1 MNVLFNEM
9 EPLEIKDFSTSEN
22 NIIFNIDTIYANK
35 LYDII
40 QNIVNNMSS
49 IKVYNNENI
58 IFQTSLFNNFKNL
71 IIKNENDNLQVNISI

>member
-40 QNIVNNMSS
+40 QNIVNNIFS

-71 IIKNENDNLQVNISI
+71 IIKNGNDNLRVNISI

>member
-9 EPLEIKDFSTSEN
+9 EPVEIKDFSTSEN

-40 QNIVNNMSS
+40 QNVVNNISS

-71 IIKNENDNLQVNISI
+71 IIKNENNNLQVNISI

>member
-40 QNIVNNMSS
+40 QNIVNNISS

>member
-40 QNIVNNMSS
+40 QNIVNNIFS
-49 IKVYNNENI
+49 IKVYDNENI
-58 IFQTSLFNNFKNL
+58 IFQTSLFNNFSNL
-71 IIKNENDNLQVNISI
+71 IIKNENNNLQVNISI

>member
-40 QNIVNNMSS
+40 QNIVNNISS

-58 IFQTSLFNNFKNL
+58 IFQTSLFNNFSNL
-71 IIKNENDNLQVNISI
+71 IIKNENNNLQVNISI

>member
-40 QNIVNNMSS
+40 QNIINNISS

-58 IFQTSLFNNFKNL
+58 IFQTSLFNNFRNL

>member
-40 QNIVNNMSS
+40 QNIVNNIFS

-71 IIKNENDNLQVNISI
+71 IIKNENDNLRVNISI

>member
-22 NIIFNIDTIYANK
+22 NIIFNINTIYANK

-40 QNIVNNMSS
+40 QNVVNNISS

-71 IIKNENDNLQVNISI
+71 IIKNENNNLQVNISI

>member
-9 EPLEIKDFSTSEN
+9 EPVEIKDFSTSEN
-22 NIIFNIDTIYANK
+22 NIIFNIDTIYADK

-40 QNIVNNMSS
+40 QNVVNNISS

>member
-9 EPLEIKDFSTSEN
+9 EPVEIKDFSTSEN

-40 QNIVNNMSS
+40 QNVVNNISS

-58 IFQTSLFNNFKNL
+58 IFQTSIFNNFKNL
-71 IIKNENDNLQVNISI
+71 IIKNENNNLQVNISI

>member
-40 QNIVNNMSS
+40 QNVVNNISS

-71 IIKNENDNLQVNISI
+71 IIKNENNNLQVNISI